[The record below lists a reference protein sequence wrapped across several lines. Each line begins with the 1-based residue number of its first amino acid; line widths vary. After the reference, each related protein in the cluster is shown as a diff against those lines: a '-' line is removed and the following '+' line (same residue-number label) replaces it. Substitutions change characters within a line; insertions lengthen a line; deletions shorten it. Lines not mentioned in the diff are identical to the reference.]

1 MLAEFLLF
9 LFLGLTNWFI
19 VHIALF
25 AKKKI
30 YIYIMATF
38 EVEVPAPK
46 VMKSAAYVFSFLAK
60 TKKDSAMKCN

>member
-1 MLAEFLLF
+1 
-9 LFLGLTNWFI
+9 
-19 VHIALF
+19 
-25 AKKKI
+25 
-30 YIYIMATF
+30 MATF